1 MHFFIATSK
10 KRGAAVTEDAAKTIA
25 MIMMARMIAI
35 VVMENVQMSVEK
47 SATAKNITTNPSS
60 CTLMA

>member
-47 SATAKNITTNPSS
+47 SVIAKITTTKPSS
-60 CTLMA
+60 CTLTA